1 MLNQL
6 PPIIPV
12 SSASPAARPELRQ
25 TGDDSRAL
33 AVEMR
38 TTAPGSAHD
47 ELAGAKLERLAQAAA
62 KKLFPGH
69 EVAVESFYDEGSGR
83 YVHRIADRESGELLL
98 QTPPDELLRF
108 FASGREPYGAPLL
121 EIDA

>member
-6 PPIIPV
+6 PPIIPA
-12 SSASPAARPELRQ
+12 SGASPAARPELRP
-25 TGDDSRAL
+25 TGGDSRAL
-33 AVEMR
+33 AAETR
-38 TTAPGSAHD
+38 TMALATTHN
-47 ELAGAKLERLAQAAA
+47 ELAGATLDRLAEAAA
-62 KKLFPGH
+62 KELFPGH
-69 EVAVESFYDEGSGR
+69 EVAVESFYDKGSGR